1 MRAVA
6 VERIILRMTCPVVLA
21 RVFHAFV
28 LILALFTGISIVAMA
43 YIPVIGQIL
52 ANTKP
57 LAWTGVAWIES
68 VAEGTKETL
77 ITRAF
82 NVSLR

>member
-1 MRAVA
+1 M
-6 VERIILRMTCPVVLA
+6 
-21 RVFHAFV
+21 
-28 LILALFTGISIVAMA
+28 AMA

-77 ITRAF
+77 ITCAF